1 MDPSALIFVAL
12 AVAWAAYLIPKALEH
27 HEESARSRSIDKF
40 SGRMRILARREPVG
54 RRASALVT
62 VADRAVEPDP
72 EPVLTEQEYAVLARA
87 YARASVAAAR
97 RRRRILDLLLLA
109 SVVVAATVIGGF
121 LAWVWLAVPAGLV
134 LAWLVVCR
142 LSVRGQRRR
151 RPMRPVGVPVA
162 SDADVTSEPAVQVE
176 PVELVEVL
184 DETGA
189 VQVVPAA
196 EAEVAGW
203 DPLPIMVPTYVVKEQ
218 VRRSVRTIELDSTG
232 VWSSGRSD
240 IDSALVRD
248 SDAAAK
254 TARQEGQDD
263 QDERAVGS

>member
-12 AVAWAAYLIPKALEH
+12 AVAWAVYLIPKALEH

-54 RRASALVT
+54 RRTSALVT

-151 RPMRPVGVPVA
+151 RPVRPVGVSVA
-162 SDADVTSEPAVQVE
+162 SDADVTSEPALQ
-176 PVELVEVL
+176 VELVEVL

-218 VRRSVRTIELDSTG
+218 VRRSVRTIELDSSG